1 MPEKQTEQSYFGR
14 FIGASNHPT
23 SKNARYKGESG
34 VKLLHAL
41 PFTYFQPSS
50 RKLLI
55 NINEP

>member
-1 MPEKQTEQSYFGR
+1 MHEKQTDQSYFGR

-23 SKNARYKGESG
+23 SKNARYKGEFG
-34 VKLLHAL
+34 GKLLHAL
-41 PFTYFQPSS
+41 PFTFQPSS